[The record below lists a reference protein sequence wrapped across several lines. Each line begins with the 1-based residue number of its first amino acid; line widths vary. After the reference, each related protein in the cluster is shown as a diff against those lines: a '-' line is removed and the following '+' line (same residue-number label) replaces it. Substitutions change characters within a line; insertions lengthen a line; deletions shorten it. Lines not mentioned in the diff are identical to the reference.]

1 MAASRGSFSRDFRSR
16 APTTL
21 AHAGQSALSG
31 FLAEDG
37 LEFATIPI
45 LESEMSCDFLHRQR
59 ARGLSRQDLL
69 QVLSQIRWVFPT
81 RHPTSLACEHP
92 FCFRFASEPLGA
104 LYTSRMRLLILW
116 LLLIPRTAFGLPVL
130 AVDPDAGGRLDATE
144 RARVEQVIRI
154 NQTLLGAEQREYCP
168 KGAARCLKSIEAD
181 TGRTLIAPQRVESIW
196 PAEDAGTEWPTRL
209 RPKDPRRLQVRV
221 HWRKGE
227 GAASRSVPLLLFT
240 APAPNTDPQQAPG
253 TPCVFP
259 IEHWE
264 WSGMA
269 RPERFAMAPRGI
281 CGDKELSVTDLI
293 VQLEPAQPIW
303 AIRFLSLEE
312 GRKWLSDSLEE
323 LRQPGTWTA
332 DHGYAKF
339 FFLQSMRWWRG
350 GGARL
355 SPRYAAAVR
364 INEVPLLDLQG
375 LSTSKDAFL
384 DLYEDGAQIEL
395 TVVSRKGLG
404 EVLGWPMELLLDASG
419 PEARRPDL
427 RPAPDGKPIRP

>member
-1 MAASRGSFSRDFRSR
+1 
-16 APTTL
+16 
-21 AHAGQSALSG
+21 
-31 FLAEDG
+31 
-37 LEFATIPI
+37 
-45 LESEMSCDFLHRQR
+45 
-59 ARGLSRQDLL
+59 
-69 QVLSQIRWVFPT
+69 
-81 RHPTSLACEHP
+81 
-92 FCFRFASEPLGA
+92 
-104 LYTSRMRLLILW
+104 MRLLILW

-130 AVDPDAGGRLDATE
+130 AVDPDAGGHLDATE

-168 KGAARCLKSIEAD
+168 KGAGLCLKSVAAD
-181 TGRTLIAPQRVESIW
+181 PGRTLISPQRVESIW
-196 PAEDAGTEWPTRL
+196 PAENAGTEWPTRL
-209 RPKDPRRLQVRV
+209 RPKNPRRLQVRV
-221 HWRKGE
+221 HWLKGE
-227 GAASRSVPLLLFT
+227 GTASRSVPLLIFT
-240 APAPNTDPQQAPG
+240 APTPGTDPQKASG

-281 CGDKELSVTDLI
+281 CGEKELSVTDLI
-293 VQLEPAQPIW
+293 ARLEPEQPIW

-332 DHGYAKF
+332 HHGYAKF

-350 GGARL
+350 GGTGPSA
-355 SPRYAAAVR
+355 RYAAAVR
-364 INEVPLLDLQG
+364 INALPLADLQG
-375 LSTSKDAFL
+375 LSASKDVFL
-384 DLYEDGAQIEL
+384 DLYEDGAQVEL

-404 EVLGWPMELLLDASG
+404 EVLGWPMELLLDTSE

-427 RPAPDGKPIRP
+427 RPAPGAESISPETTSSE